1 MADMNINDYRVFWS
15 AETRKGRLELHGL
28 AAGGK
33 YGVEATV
40 SVDVNDPG
48 EMAMLVD
55 ILRNEKPVH
64 FDRASQTFETT
75 QEPTGEG
82 ESLK

>member
-1 MADMNINDYRVFWS
+1 MADMNINDYRVFWNAQS
-15 AETRKGRLELHGL
+15 KQGRLELHGL

-33 YGVEATV
+33 FGVEDTV
-40 SVDVNDPG
+40 SVDVNDPS
-48 EMAMLVD
+48 ELRMLVD

-64 FDRASQTFETT
+64 FDRGSQTFETI

-82 ESLK
+82 EDQK